1 MEETLIPAPW
11 DVMPTTTLL
20 ELSPVVFYWYLNMF
34 KECMGVESF
43 MSSLEPSIFG
53 ILGYL
58 NTHLGYDTIG
68 SLVKLILCRL
78 DLFQGIS
85 YTLRSYYLDDYET

>member
-1 MEETLIPAPW
+1 
-11 DVMPTTTLL
+11 
-20 ELSPVVFYWYLNMF
+20 
-34 KECMGVESF
+34 